1 MPNKVRRAQTR
12 RCATHNYIKP
22 QEKARRDG
30 GSINKSSATRKEK
43 LAVHR
48 VAKVVNKKW
57 RQTLRKCEIK
67 EYKGYWFVISN
78 GVPRMYETMTDAI
91 NASQSVVTMA
101 DRLWLDRHANA

>member
-1 MPNKVRRAQTR
+1 MPNKVRRVQTR
-12 RCATHNYIKP
+12 RCASHNFIKP
-22 QEKARRDG
+22 QERARRDG
-30 GSINKSSATRKEK
+30 GSINKSSATRSEK

-91 NASQSVVTMA
+91 NASQAVVQT
-101 DRLWLDRHANA
+101 ANA